1 MKNDLHL
8 RWLKDEGAIV
18 EEDNIVHAP
27 RAFVANSILK
37 WCVKKI
43 KEKSLNET
51 QIEEYL
57 KSDTV
62 EFQDGFIKH
71 SYHRAVAM
79 IGRLINGKKLHDHE
93 EHGLLT
99 IEDILVHSSNIGIS
113 KIY

>member
-1 MKNDLHL
+1 MKNNLHL

-57 KSDTV
+57 KTV
-62 EFQDGFIKH
+62 RFFIKKKIDL
-71 SYHRAVAM
+71 SWRNGIIIASVCE
-79 IGRLINGKKLHDHE
+79 RTINDE
-93 EHGLLT
+93 E
-99 IEDILVHSSNIGIS
+99 
-113 KIY
+113 K